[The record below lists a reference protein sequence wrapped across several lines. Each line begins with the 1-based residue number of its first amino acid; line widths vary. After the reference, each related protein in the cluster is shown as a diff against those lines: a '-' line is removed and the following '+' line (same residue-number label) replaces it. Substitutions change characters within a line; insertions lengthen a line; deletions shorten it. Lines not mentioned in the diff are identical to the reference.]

1 MCDERIWGAPDLAV
15 EVLSSATRRHDCTRK
30 VGWFK
35 QYGVRECWL
44 VDPVARSVEVVS
56 LTQPANVS
64 CVFES
69 SQIIRSGV
77 LPRLR
82 LRVVAIFKG

>member
-1 MCDERIWGAPDLAV
+1 
-15 EVLSSATRRHDCTRK
+15 
-30 VGWFK
+30 
-35 QYGVRECWL
+35 
-44 VDPVARSVEVVS
+44 VS